1 MGNNIL
7 NIISS
12 SSKGNCYIYNKDLML
27 DIGVNFVKIKPYI
40 RDLKLLLL
48 THRHQDHINRKTLQK
63 LIYEMP
69 TLKIVC
75 GEWIVQLLIDLGVS
89 KKNIYVLKINKKYDL
104 GKYIIEPVEAIHDVP
119 NCGYKIIIKATNYK
133 IFHITDTSS
142 LDGIE
147 AKGFDMFSIES
158 NYNEEL
164 LEQHIQEC
172 IENNDDEN
180 KLFYLQRVAKTHL
193 SDRSCTDFLLE
204 NMGNNSIYEK
214 IHQSSYNYK
223 EVD

>member
-1 MGNNIL
+1 MNEIL

-27 DIGVNFVKIKPYI
+27 DIGVSFSKIRPYI

-48 THRHQDHINRKTLQK
+48 THRHQDHINKKTLKK

-75 GEWIVQLLIDLGVS
+75 GEWMVQLLVNLGVN
-89 KKNIYVLKINKKYDL
+89 KKNIFILKTNKKYDL

-119 NCGYKIIIKATNYK
+119 NCGYKIIIKATDYR
-133 IFHITDTSS
+133 IFHITDTNSVS
-142 LDGIE
+142 HIE
-147 AKGFDMFSIES
+147 AKNFNIYCIES

-164 LEQHIQEC
+164 LEQHIQDS
-172 IENNDDEN
+172 IQNNDSED
-180 KLFYLQRVAKTHL
+180 KLYYLNRVKDTHL
-193 SDRSCTDFLLE
+193 SYTKCTDFLLE
-204 NMGNNSIYEK
+204 NMGENSEFVR
-214 IHQSSYNYK
+214 IHKSSYNY
-223 EVD
+223 EGDD

>member
-1 MGNNIL
+1 MNETL

-27 DIGVNFVKIKPYI
+27 DIGVSFAKIKPYI
-40 RDLKLLLL
+40 RNLKLLLL

-75 GEWIVQLLIDLGVS
+75 GEWMVQLLIDLGVS
-89 KKNIYVLKINKKYDL
+89 KKNIYVLKLNRKYDL

-133 IFHITDTSS
+133 IFHITDTSEVS
-142 LDGIE
+142 HIE
-147 AKGFDMFSIES
+147 AKNFDIYCIES
-158 NYNEEL
+158 NYKDEILEEHL
-164 LEQHIQEC
+164 QTC
-172 IENNDDEN
+172 DDADRV
-180 KLFYLQRVAKTHL
+180 YLDRVPFTHL
-193 SDRSCTDFLLE
+193 SYSKANDFLIN
-204 NMGNNSIYEK
+204 NMGSNSQFEY
-214 IHQSSYNYK
+214 IHQSAYNFK
-223 EVD
+223 GDE